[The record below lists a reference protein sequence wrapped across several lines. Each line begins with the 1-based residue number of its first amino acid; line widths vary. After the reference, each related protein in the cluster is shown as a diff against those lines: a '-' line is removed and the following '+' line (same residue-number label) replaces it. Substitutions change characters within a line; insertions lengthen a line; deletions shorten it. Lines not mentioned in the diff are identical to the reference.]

1 MMLYELRITD
11 SQAGRHDR
19 ILSQSGSEQGTGQR
33 NSSLADITMVYDQPI
48 RLTAGK
54 SLSELQDKVRNETE
68 LKTIQDIKT
77 KYCTYQG
84 YILSQLDEEICEKLV
99 DDLKRLSE

>member
-1 MMLYELRITD
+1 MSCGLQIHK
-11 SQAGRHDR
+11 QAVMIEYYLNQAVNKVR
-19 ILSQSGSEQGTGQR
+19 GQR
-33 NSSLADITMVYDQPI
+33 TSSLADITMVYDQPI
-48 RLTAGK
+48 RLTAEI
-54 SLSELQDKVRNETE
+54 LSELQDKVRNETE

>member
-1 MMLYELRITD
+1 M
-11 SQAGRHDR
+11 
-19 ILSQSGSEQGTGQR
+19 
-33 NSSLADITMVYDQPI
+33 
-48 RLTAGK
+48 
-54 SLSELQDKVRNETE
+54 RNETE

>member
-1 MMLYELRITD
+1 MLYELRITD

-19 ILSQSGSEQGTGQR
+19 ILSQVRGQR

-48 RLTAGK
+48 RLTAEI
-54 SLSELQDKVRNETE
+54 LSELQDKVRNETE